1 MNYRYQRKGYKD
13 LVDCNIVLE
22 NFKDI
27 VRYSFEHDM
36 RVEIEKARWD
46 IRKLELPY
54 QSENIPNNFIVN
66 FSKITQLQIHCA
78 MKRAVLLWIRYLSL
92 STVQQRIL
100 AMSKFSLYLLE
111 FYPDVQTIYQLD
123 RDIIEDYL
131 IYRKT
136 ESKKQNNLA
145 VELKGLKATFEEFSK
160 IYENKQFTN
169 LMLNTDIPSSPKIS
183 FQTYSIRE
191 QEAWMKA
198 VPYMEKQVGRAF
210 LLHILL
216 GTRISEILTL
226 KQDCISK
233 KRDAYWIRIDSKKGR
248 TYSKPITK
256 EIQNLVQASIE
267 YTKQEYGVEEYI
279 FVSKKNP
286 EKSMTYATMT
296 YHLRKSIRELNLRDD
311 QGNLFTPKTHIF
323 RHCYGVKL
331 TELHI
336 PDETIAEL
344 LGHKNTNSVSY
355 YRKISNKVMAE
366 ETRKSREKMDD
377 ILRDIINQ
385 WDGYEVV
392 E

>member
-1 MNYRYQRKGYKD
+1 M
-13 LVDCNIVLE
+13 DCNVVLE

-27 VRYSFEHDM
+27 IRYSFKHDM

-54 QSENIPNNFIVN
+54 QSEKIPKNFIVN

-92 STVQQRIL
+92 STVQQRVW
-100 AMSKFSLYLLE
+100 AMTKFSLYLFE

-123 RDIIEDYL
+123 RDIIEEYL

-136 ESKKQNNLA
+136 ESKKQKNLTE
-145 VELKGLKATFEEFSK
+145 ELKGLKAAFEEFSK
-160 IYENKQFTN
+160 IYEDKQFTS

-210 LLHILL
+210 LLHTLL

-226 KQDCISK
+226 QQDCISK
-233 KRDAYWIRIDSKKGR
+233 KKGIYWIRIDSTKGR

-256 EIQNLVQASIE
+256 EIQSLVQASIE
-267 YTKQEYGVEEYI
+267 YTKKKYGVEDYV

-286 EKSMTYATMT
+286 EKPMAYTTMT
-296 YHLRKSIRELNLRDD
+296 YHLQKAIRELDLRDD
-311 QGNLFTPKTHIF
+311 KGRPFTPKTHIF

-344 LGHKNTNSVSY
+344 LGHKNTDSVSY
-355 YRKISNKVMAE
+355 YRKISNKVMAK

>member
-1 MNYRYQRKGYKD
+1 M
-13 LVDCNIVLE
+13 DCNIVLE

>member
-1 MNYRYQRKGYKD
+1 MKSKLFFSEIYPGQEKNFQNDSFYDLSSFQYESLRQEIINYIYFRDRNMSIQEMERKKIMIEFFGEFCFSHKPMINALADYPYTELLHDFKNWCTETQISKLNYKYRRKGYKD
-13 LVDCNIVLE
+13 LVDCNVVLE
-22 NFKDI
+22 NFKD
-27 VRYSFEHDM
+27 S
-36 RVEIEKARWD
+36 
-46 IRKLELPY
+46 
-54 QSENIPNNFIVN
+54 
-66 FSKITQLQIHCA
+66 
-78 MKRAVLLWIRYLSL
+78 
-92 STVQQRIL
+92 
-100 AMSKFSLYLLE
+100 
-111 FYPDVQTIYQLD
+111 
-123 RDIIEDYL
+123 
-131 IYRKT
+131 
-136 ESKKQNNLA
+136 
-145 VELKGLKATFEEFSK
+145 
-160 IYENKQFTN
+160 

-210 LLHILL
+210 LLHTLL

-226 KQDCISK
+226 QQDCISK
-233 KRDAYWIRIDSKKGR
+233 KKGIYWIRIDSTKGR

-256 EIQNLVQASIE
+256 EIQSLVQASIE
-267 YTKQEYGVEEYI
+267 YTKKKYGVEDYV

-286 EKSMTYATMT
+286 EKPMAYTTMT
-296 YHLRKSIRELNLRDD
+296 YHLQKAIRELDLRDD
-311 QGNLFTPKTHIF
+311 KGRPFTPKTHIF

-344 LGHKNTNSVSY
+344 LGHKNTDSVSY
-355 YRKISNKVMAE
+355 YRKISNKVMAK

>member
-1 MNYRYQRKGYKD
+1 
-13 LVDCNIVLE
+13 
-22 NFKDI
+22 
-27 VRYSFEHDM
+27 
-36 RVEIEKARWD
+36 
-46 IRKLELPY
+46 
-54 QSENIPNNFIVN
+54 
-66 FSKITQLQIHCA
+66 
-78 MKRAVLLWIRYLSL
+78 MKRVVLLWIRYLSL

-100 AMSKFSLYLLE
+100 AMTKFSLYLLE
-111 FYPDVQTIYQLD
+111 FYPDVRSIYQLD

-160 IYENKQFTN
+160 IYEDKQFTN

-210 LLHILL
+210 LLHTLL

-267 YTKQEYGVEEYI
+267 YTKQEYGVEDYT
-279 FVSKKNP
+279 FVNKKNP
-286 EKSMTYATMT
+286 EKPMAYTTML
-296 YHLRKSIRELNLRDD
+296 YHLRKTIRELDLRDD
-311 QGNLFTPKTHIF
+311 KGRPFTPKTHIF

-344 LGHKNTNSVSY
+344 LGHKNTDSVSY
-355 YRKISNKVMAE
+355 YRRISNKVMAE
-366 ETRKSREKMDD
+366 ETRKSRKKMDD
-377 ILRDIINQ
+377 ILREVIKQ
-385 WDGYEVV
+385 WEGYEI
-392 E
+392 EYATNGKSK

>member
-1 MNYRYQRKGYKD
+1 
-13 LVDCNIVLE
+13 
-22 NFKDI
+22 
-27 VRYSFEHDM
+27 
-36 RVEIEKARWD
+36 
-46 IRKLELPY
+46 
-54 QSENIPNNFIVN
+54 
-66 FSKITQLQIHCA
+66 
-78 MKRAVLLWIRYLSL
+78 
-92 STVQQRIL
+92 
-100 AMSKFSLYLLE
+100 MSKFSLYLLE

-233 KRDAYWIRIDSKKGR
+233 KEMPIGFVLTVKKA
-248 TYSKPITK
+248 
-256 EIQNLVQASIE
+256 ELIQNQS
-267 YTKQEYGVEEYI
+267 Q
-279 FVSKKNP
+279 KKF
-286 EKSMTYATMT
+286 KTLYK
-296 YHLRKSIRELNLRDD
+296 HQLNIL
-311 QGNLFTPKTHIF
+311 
-323 RHCYGVKL
+323 
-331 TELHI
+331 
-336 PDETIAEL
+336 
-344 LGHKNTNSVSY
+344 
-355 YRKISNKVMAE
+355 
-366 ETRKSREKMDD
+366 SRNM
-377 ILRDIINQ
+377 
-385 WDGYEVV
+385 V
-392 E
+392 

>member
-279 FVSKKNP
+279 FVSNYK
-286 EKSMTYATMT
+286 
-296 YHLRKSIRELNLRDD
+296 
-311 QGNLFTPKTHIF
+311 
-323 RHCYGVKL
+323 
-331 TELHI
+331 
-336 PDETIAEL
+336 
-344 LGHKNTNSVSY
+344 
-355 YRKISNKVMAE
+355 
-366 ETRKSREKMDD
+366 
-377 ILRDIINQ
+377 
-385 WDGYEVV
+385 
-392 E
+392 